1 MVLTLFVVTFVSA
14 TILGFVHSLTKD
26 AIEAAKVKA
35 QNEAIKSILPAF
47 TALGESVKI
56 AAEGTNDSL
65 VVFPAYD
72 AQQQL
77 VGMAIKSYTKNGFG
91 GLIDVMIGFKPDG
104 EISGYQVLEH
114 KETPGLGSKAQA
126 WFSNADKP
134 GQNIIGKNPAT
145 TDMHVSKDG
154 GAVDAIT
161 ASTITSRAFL
171 ESVRRAYDTFKAA
184 AQAKQEQ
191 PAATTEQ
198 VSEGGEL

>member
-26 AIEAAKVKA
+26 AIEAAKIKA
-35 QNEAIKSILPAF
+35 QNEAIKAILPEF
-47 TALGESVKI
+47 TELGASAKI
-56 AAEGTNDSL
+56 AAEGTSDSL

-72 AQQQL
+72 AQKQL

-134 GQNIIGKNPAT
+134 KQNIIGKNPAT

-184 AQAKQEQ
+184 VPAKQEQ
-191 PAATTEQ
+191 PAATTET